1 MLDLR
6 EQGGT
11 INALDLPTEET
22 TREASEALRAFSGFR
37 KKRPTRVEVVAEGDG
52 AASVT
57 VPVEAFELLVQVL
70 AHLAN
75 GHAVTVMPV
84 KAELTTQQAAD
95 LLNVSRPYLIK
106 LLDQGEIPFRRVGTH
121 RRVMLKDV
129 VAYKRIDDAKR
140 REAADALAAEAQA
153 LEVQL

>member
-1 MLDLR
+1 MH
-6 EQGGT
+6 
-11 INALDLPTEET
+11 ALDLPTEET
-22 TREASEALRAFSGFR
+22 TREASEALRAFSSFR
-37 KKRPTRVEVVAEGDG
+37 KKRPTRVGVVAEGDG

-129 VAYKRIDDAKR
+129 VEYKRIDDAKR

-153 LEVQL
+153 LDLGY